1 MKKLTLKVVD
11 FSPTP
16 GFRHIEDGPF
26 SGELFF
32 RDHLQPKFQ
41 EALDQKTILVVVLD
55 GAKGYGT
62 SFLEESFG
70 GLARKYDA
78 ATVHKHL
85 EIVSD
90 DEPYLA
96 DDIQTYID
104 EANAEKMVH
113 G

>member
-1 MKKLTLKVVD
+1 MKKLTLRVLD
-11 FSPTP
+11 FSATP

-26 SGELFF
+26 SGELFY

-41 EALDQKTILVVVLD
+41 EAVDKNMVLVVVLD

-70 GLARKYDA
+70 GLARQYGA

-85 EIVSD
+85 EIISE

-104 EANAEKMVH
+104 EGESKKMVI

>member
-1 MKKLTLKVVD
+1 MEKLKLRVFD

-32 RDHLQPKFQ
+32 REHLQPKFQ
-41 EALDQKTILVVVLD
+41 EAIDQNTILVVDLD
-55 GAKGYGT
+55 GVKGYGT

-70 GLARKYDA
+70 GLARMYGA
-78 ATVHKHL
+78 AKVNAHL
-85 EIVSD
+85 EIISE

-104 EANAEKMVH
+104 EANLQAMVS